1 MAFQAAD
8 GAKQHTLSRS
18 DNADRSL
25 ARSAWESAPRKPS
38 RRVRYDRAHLIP
50 EVFLVAMDRF
60 PNLRDTI
67 TKKTSWR
74 LWGRP
79 WASFHAPRGR
89 GRYRFYRLPGYELAV
104 IGFTLYPSGGP

>member
-1 MAFQAAD
+1 MALNNTLCP
-8 GAKQHTLSRS
+8 GATTPIV
-18 DNADRSL
+18 
-25 ARSAWESAPRKPS
+25 AWHEVPGKAPLENRP
-38 RRVRYDRAHLIP
+38 VGYGTIGAHLIP

-79 WASFHAPRGR
+79 WASFHAPWGR